1 MKFTLVFPDKK
12 RKTIRLGE
20 RQGVKTL
27 LKHLPNGTTIKHP
40 RRDTKVCGHK
50 RRLLGKTFND
60 GDILNIVYKDHT
72 SVRRLRRDL
81 PTSNEECMISLS
93 KDSKRAKM
101 PCGHAITPRSLFDY
115 CWSQLENGRTEI
127 KCPYVLNAKA
137 ETCNSLWLL
146 DVITKFANMN
156 KEEKKTIENK
166 IFTNKMKIT
175 NQKIPDVNTMI
186 SLLHK
191 CPTKLIQ
198 GISCPI
204 RRACPNCYSII
215 EHTGGCR
222 SMCCEYPGC
231 GYVFC
236 FRCLSERAR
245 CKFKCKTV
253 PKQFALL

>member
-20 RQGVKTL
+20 RLGVKTL

-101 PCGHAITPRSLFDY
+101 PCGHAITPRSLYDY
-115 CWSQLENGRTEI
+115 CWSELENGRTEI

-137 ETCNSLWLL
+137 ETCNSLWSF
-146 DVITKFANMN
+146 DAFTKFANMN
-156 KEEKKTIENK
+156 KKEKKTIENK

-186 SLLHK
+186 SLLHNSPK
-191 CPTKLIQ
+191 TVIY
-198 GISCPI
+198 GISCPL
-204 RRACPNCYSII
+204 RRACPRCYSII

-222 SMCCEYPGC
+222 SMRCGYPGC
-231 GYVFC
+231 GFVFC
-236 FRCLSERAR
+236 FRCLSQGAL
-245 CKFKCKTV
+245 CSYNCKTV
-253 PKQFALL
+253 PTQFALL